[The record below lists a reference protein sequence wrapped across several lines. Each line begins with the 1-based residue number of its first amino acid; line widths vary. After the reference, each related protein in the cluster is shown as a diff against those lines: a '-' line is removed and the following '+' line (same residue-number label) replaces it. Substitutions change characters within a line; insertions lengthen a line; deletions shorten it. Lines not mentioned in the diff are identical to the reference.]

1 MNTVRIALLSNPRS
15 TGNIAQLP
23 RIREYCAEHP
33 DIFHYE
39 VDEVAQIGNA
49 LKMIARIKPTILV
62 INGGD
67 GTVQAALTE
76 VHNGG
81 HFVDGA
87 PPLAVL
93 PSGKTNLIALD
104 LGAEGDPIA
113 ALEKLT
119 KIASCDLSP
128 HLVARELIALRRGGD
143 DQLPVIGMFLGGAGL
158 ADIMLYCRHKLYPT
172 GLPNSICHVLTAGA
186 VLMQNI
192 FGVRGNYLP
201 PAPSEMGI
209 GLQANQRLN
218 GRFSLLLVTTLE
230 KLLLSSDL
238 EGQGKGGLKVIV
250 VEEKRFT
257 LLRAITASLRGKL
270 GKKHLDGVHVTETDE
285 VSIEGGQSPVILD
298 GEMFSASEGRPIVLR
313 KAQPLSFVKI
323 AA

>member
-1 MNTVRIALLSNPRS
+1 MEHVRIALLSNPRS

-81 HFVDGA
+81 HFADGA

-119 KIASCDLSP
+119 EIAARDLSP
-128 HLVARELIALRRGGD
+128 HLVAKELIALRHGGD

-172 GLPNSICHVLTAGA
+172 GLPNGICHVLTAIA
-186 VLMQNI
+186 VLFQNI
-192 FGVRGNYLP
+192 FGMRGSYLP

-209 GLQANQRLN
+209 GIDRERRLT
-218 GRFSLLLVTTLE
+218 GRFSLLLVTTLD
-230 KLLLSSDL
+230 KLLLSRDL
-238 EGQGKGGLKVIV
+238 EGNGKGGLKVIA

-257 LLRAITASLRGKL
+257 LLRAIAASLRGKL
-270 GKKHLDGVHVTETDE
+270 GKKPLDGVHVTESDE
-285 VSIEGGQSPVILD
+285 VSIEGGMSPVILD
-298 GEMFSASEGRPIVLR
+298 GEMFSASEGRPILLR